1 MAKLLS
7 DNLRLKFEPGA
18 LSKQPRQEER
28 ISDPNLLWQPE
39 SIVLRRTCHLENPQA
54 AIDPDLAEALLKDRK
69 GEEISP
75 TDGRARSLI
84 TSIMSTPSS
93 SFKPPEP
100 ITTAASLSTASAPMA
115 NVITV
120 PKATDESSKPTL
132 VTATRNIGRNHL
144 WDSYRATV
152 NDPSDPVHP
161 RQVILQLSV
170 LQRFPRK
177 CQIDRPAYCD
187 RIERFSIAQAKKG
200 VEREAWFYQK
210 YAPLL
215 NKVNNIVPNYIGT
228 FHCKHP
234 CREDSPTRIDLYA
247 MILDEP
253 GELLGSAWQ
262 DIHCPSIS
270 GNIWRK
276 VYELYDFLHSHQI
289 IHNTELVAL
298 NIFYDKKTGKVR
310 IANFFDALVLA
321 SDNCEPGERAEL
333 KAQRFLRHEKA
344 RIALGRRIID

>member
-75 TDGRARSLI
+75 TDGRAGSLI
-84 TSIMSTPSS
+84 TSNMSTPSS
-93 SFKPPEP
+93 SFKLPEP
-100 ITTAASLSTASAPMA
+100 ITTAASLPTASAPMA

-120 PKATDESSKPTL
+120 PKAADESSKPTL
-132 VTATRNIGRNHL
+132 VTATSPKLHWN
-144 WDSYRATV
+144 
-152 NDPSDPVHP
+152 
-161 RQVILQLSV
+161 
-170 LQRFPRK
+170 
-177 CQIDRPAYCD
+177 
-187 RIERFSIAQAKKG
+187 
-200 VEREAWFYQK
+200 
-210 YAPLL
+210 
-215 NKVNNIVPNYIGT
+215 
-228 FHCKHP
+228 FHAKHP

-262 DIHCPSIS
+262 GIHCSSIS
-270 GNIWRK
+270 SNTWR
-276 VYELYDFLHSHQI
+276 
-289 IHNTELVAL
+289 
-298 NIFYDKKTGKVR
+298 KKTGKVR

-321 SDNCEPGERAEL
+321 SDNYEPGERAEV
-333 KAQRFLRHEKA
+333 KAQKFLRHEKA
-344 RIALGRRIID
+344 RIALSRKIID